1 MKKTLAFAIPL
12 LAAGCGSDLGGF
24 TGTRALNLCGEA
36 YPVCNT
42 AAGCVLTEQQY
53 TEGVLPGSAQV
64 LFRTE
69 GPALVRVRLL
79 FIDRRSPGRST
90 TIEWNEVGCGNQQ
103 AYTTMGQDLFKVAG
117 DGAQLVVERPLQTS
131 GDHLIRLL
139 SDATTR
145 FQLRIEAVAR

>member
-1 MKKTLAFAIPL
+1 MKRGLFLA
-12 LAAGCGSDLGGF
+12 LALTGCGSDLGGF

-53 TEGVLPGSAQV
+53 AEGALPGSQQV
-64 LFRTE
+64 IFRTE

-79 FIDRRSPGRST
+79 FLDRRSPGRST
-90 TIEWNEVGCGNQQ
+90 TIEWNEVGCGSQQ
-103 AYTTMGQDLFKVAG
+103 SFSTNGQDLFKVAG
-117 DGAQLVVERPLQTS
+117 DGAQLVAERPLQTA